1 MIYII
6 ESQNTFIFFKTKDTK
21 NLIITVYYVQNNAKL
36 EFYTI
41 FIYFNF
47 LYKNEDQSF

>member
-21 NLIITVYYVQNNAKL
+21 NLIITVYYGQNNAKL
-36 EFYTI
+36 KILYYFYI
-41 FIYFNF
+41 FYFF
-47 LYKNEDQSF
+47 I